1 MAALKCSPFNDLD
14 DSSNSRLFLFVVYVF
29 CFLQDSLPVNHDI
42 NAKTGLPAYLIEN
55 EGHFFDSL
63 MYSVRVL
70 NPFVDLRQT
79 KAI

>member
-1 MAALKCSPFNDLD
+1 M
-14 DSSNSRLFLFVVYVF
+14 FVVYVF
-29 CFLQDSLPVNHDI
+29 FFFLQDSLPVNHDI

-79 KAI
+79 KAISKKICWGLRDDWTKFP